1 MFLKA
6 LAETGNQTLSAERA
20 KGVAI
25 LGDAAARVRSGVR
38 CRRARG
44 MSRLRAQEQL
54 RQDGEAEAGTRPLS
68 PKWRYMDGHELVV
81 RGTGDGIGG
90 RRRVQ
95 VARARVK
102 GWNPRTEERFL
113 EALGATCNVRAA
125 CAAVGLS
132 VASVY
137 NHRYR
142 WPAFAR
148 RWDETAS
155 FASERIQNAMF
166 QAGANLYSSET
177 VPVDVAI
184 TEMTADHAIQL
195 LRHFVAAPRPG
206 RRAGRPAGGG
216 QHGGDLPGAGNGAR
230 SASAAGGAAGA
241 ALRSGLNRAG
251 FESDVEQGGSS
262 AVLVG
267 S

>member
-1 MFLKA
+1 MTARISQSRRSIFLKA

-20 KGVAI
+20 RVSRSWVTRQRGCDP
-25 LGDAAARVRSGVR
+25 GFDAAVRAACLDFAR
-38 CRRARG
+38 
-44 MSRLRAQEQL
+44 QEQL
-54 RQDGEAEAGTRPLS
+54 RLDGDAEAGTRPLS

-137 NHRYR
+137 NHRHR

-184 TEMTADHAIQL
+184 TGMTADHAIQL

-206 RRAGRPAGGG
+206 RRAGRPAEVASMEETCRALETALIRHRR
-216 QHGGDLPGAGNGAR
+216 QAERRARRSGAG
-230 SASAAGGAAGA
+230 
-241 ALRSGLNRAG
+241 
-251 FESDVEQGGSS
+251 
-262 AVLVG
+262 
-267 S
+267 